1 MVSKRI
7 SLSKFLGAV
16 CVTSAMFIGSM
27 AHAQEWLPTDNGL
40 EDYHT
45 QPRWRESEAHPL
57 RLLAYVV
64 HPIGWL
70 AREAVFRPISYFAS
84 SSEVRR
90 SVMGY
95 REPSDYRGP
104 ECFSADESIPDCRSI
119 KPFNYSGNTGATNG
133 DSGSSVYFPN
143 VNFDFN
149 RKALTSKGQQQVK
162 EIAQMLKESP
172 VNVVLEGHTD
182 AVGGESY
189 NKKLGLDRAEAVKRA
204 LAKAGVKEDT
214 MSTVSFGESRP
225 KMEGDSEEARA
236 ANRRVEVQVERE

>member
-1 MVSKRI
+1 MVSKRF
-7 SLSKFLGAV
+7 STRKLLGATFFASTLFV
-16 CVTSAMFIGSM
+16 GSI
-27 AHAQEWLPTDNGL
+27 AHSQEWLPLDNGL

-64 HPIGWL
+64 HPIGWV

-104 ECFSADESIPDCRSI
+104 ECFSADDSIPDCRSI
-119 KPFNYSGNTGATNG
+119 KPFNYAGNAGAMNG
-133 DSGSSVYFPN
+133 DGGSTVYFPN

-149 RKALTSKGQQQVK
+149 RKALSAKGQKQVQ
-162 EIAQMLKESP
+162 EISQMLKDSP

-182 AVGGESY
+182 DLGGESY
-189 NKKLGLDRAEAVKRA
+189 NKKLGLDRAEAVKKA
-204 LAKAGVKEDT
+204 LVKAGVKEDS
-214 MSTVSFGESRP
+214 MSTVSFGETRP
-225 KMEGDSEEARA
+225 KMEGTSEEARA

>member
-1 MVSKRI
+1 MVLKRF
-7 SLSKFLGAV
+7 SLRKLFGAA
-16 CVTSAMFIGSM
+16 CITSALFVGTAAQS
-27 AHAQEWLPTDNGL
+27 QEWLPLDNGL

-104 ECFSADESIPDCRSI
+104 ECFSADESVPDCRSI
-119 KPFNYSGNTGATNG
+119 KPFNYSGNTGAING
-133 DSGSSVYFPN
+133 DGTSTVYFPN

-149 RKALTSKGQQQVK
+149 RQALSAKGQQQVQ
-162 EIAQMLKESP
+162 EIAQMLKDSP

-189 NKKLGLDRAEAVKRA
+189 NKKLGLNRAEAVKKA
-204 LAKAGVKEDT
+204 LVKAGVKEDS
-214 MSTVSFGESRP
+214 MSTVSFGETRP

>member
-7 SLSKFLGAV
+7 SLRKFLAAA
-16 CVTSAMFIGSM
+16 CISSAILVGSM
-27 AHAQEWLPTDNGL
+27 AQAQEWLPTDNGL

-119 KPFNYSGNTGATNG
+119 KPFNYSGNTGAING
-133 DSGSSVYFPN
+133 DSGSTVYFPN

-149 RKALTSKGQQQVK
+149 KKALSVKGQQQVQ
-162 EIAQMLKESP
+162 EIAQMLKDSP

-204 LAKAGVKEDT
+204 LVKSGVKEDT
-214 MSTVSFGESRP
+214 LSTVSFGETRP
-225 KMEGDSEEARA
+225 KLEGDTEEARA